1 MFLNILHMLS
11 RSHHRNWLKLN
22 EMIRRLM
29 GGKQRK
35 SFSAAGFE
43 VRSQF
48 SAKALLEGII
58 DIWVPPSHW
67 RIHFPV
73 LRKGALWR
81 GNISRWTLPLLAKL
95 FWDFSKKVKMKGLRQ
110 WRKNENRLLHCG
122 FSTLGG
128 DFSHQMRDR
137 NCKHGKY
144 ADWLQIVFREELRA
158 D

>member
-22 EMIRRLM
+22 EMIRRLR

-35 SFSAAGFE
+35 SFSVAGFE

-48 SAKALLEGII
+48 SAKALLEGKI
-58 DIWVPPSHW
+58 DICVLPSHW

-81 GNISRWTLPLLAKL
+81 GNISWWTLPLLAKL
-95 FWDFSKKVKMKGLRQ
+95 FRDFPKEVKMKRLRQ
-110 WRKNENRLLHCG
+110 SERKKGSGGKVKIAFSIAG
-122 FSTLGG
+122 FLPSEAIFRIRWKTATV
-128 DFSHQMRDR
+128 SMVSMRIECR
-137 NCKHGKY
+137 S
-144 ADWLQIVFREELRA
+144 F
-158 D
+158 